1 MDLLICTCNL
11 LPMRNLTHCPTL
23 CLLPVSI
30 GISHGMYPSRVS
42 LRHLSQNKCVT
53 SRNQVYTYLLQVVYM
68 SVELALLYAFLF
80 NYGIVRRYMRT
91 DLQYSLLT
99 LRRLLVSMETS
110 VAPKSQGSNWIQ
122 WKEIFG

>member
-1 MDLLICTCNL
+1 
-11 LPMRNLTHCPTL
+11 
-23 CLLPVSI
+23 
-30 GISHGMYPSRVS
+30 
-42 LRHLSQNKCVT
+42 
-53 SRNQVYTYLLQVVYM
+53 M
-68 SVELALLYAFLF
+68 SMELALLSAFLF

-110 VAPKSQGSNWIQ
+110 VAPKLQGSNWIQ